1 MLLAVA
7 FALGAS
13 GTEAADGG
21 NVQKGKEVFQ
31 YWCLPCHGD
40 GPLKPGTM
48 ALQVKYKGSPPA
60 KLEERTDL
68 TPELTKFFVRNGVNV
83 MPPFRKT
90 EISDTDLQALG
101 AYLARSRP

>member
-1 MLLAVA
+1 MLLAA
-7 FALGAS
+7 AIALSAT
-13 GTEAADGG
+13 GTRAADSG
-21 NVQKGKEVFQ
+21 NVQTGKDVFQ

-48 ALQVKYKGSPPA
+48 ALQAKYKGSPPA
-60 KLEERTDL
+60 KLEDRTDL

-90 EISDTDLQALG
+90 EISDADLQALG